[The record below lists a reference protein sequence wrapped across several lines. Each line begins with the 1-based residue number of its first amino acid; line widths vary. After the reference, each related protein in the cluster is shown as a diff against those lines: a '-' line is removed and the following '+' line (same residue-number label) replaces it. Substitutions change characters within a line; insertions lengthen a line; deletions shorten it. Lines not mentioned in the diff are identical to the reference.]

1 MNLGLLRASSGE
13 DDEYLKSS
21 SSSADETSGKED
33 TQTFD
38 NWMEEVASNN
48 EDKDN
53 ANVPP
58 TVDVAV
64 DPPTCTNM
72 TAPTKNNK
80 RKQCLSF

>member
-1 MNLGLLRASSGE
+1 
-13 DDEYLKSS
+13 
-21 SSSADETSGKED
+21 
-33 TQTFD
+33 
-38 NWMEEVASNN
+38 MEEVASNN